1 MAISAGEKPT
11 LKDWEN
17 HLSTIFPE
25 IRLKKFIEMRGAD
38 GGPWKIICALS
49 ALWVGLLYDSESQAA
64 ALDLIKDWTRA
75 DHDHLREQVSF
86 LRTAKRSYA
95 RSLTHSLTVSH
106 TSLASKQQY
115 RGPVTPKNLVLVPA
129 QKKMVFETLLSTD
142 VFFVQVPKTAL
153 KTPFRQGTVQDLAK
167 KMLQLSKNGL
177 SRRGNHEE
185 PFLEPLQEIAEVGLV
200 AYLQHIIGMPV

>member
-1 MAISAGEKPT
+1 VAISAGEKPT

-86 LRTAKRSYA
+86 LRTAKRSFA
-95 RSLTHSLTVSH
+95 RSLAHSLTHSLTHCKSH
-106 TSLASKQQY
+106 FIGIKATVPGPCDTKKSCLSACSK
-115 RGPVTPKNLVLVPA
+115 
-129 QKKMVFETLLSTD
+129 E
-142 VFFVQVPKTAL
+142 
-153 KTPFRQGTVQDLAK
+153 
-167 KMLQLSKNGL
+167 NGL
-177 SRRGNHEE
+177 
-185 PFLEPLQEIAEVGLV
+185 
-200 AYLQHIIGMPV
+200 

>member
-1 MAISAGEKPT
+1 VAISAGEKPT

-75 DHDHLREQVSF
+75 DHDHLREQVSSLKTVQRF
-86 LRTAKRSYA
+86 FTRSLTHLFAHSLTCLLVCSLAHSLTHSRTRSLTRSLTQSLTHPLTHSLISLTYLLTHSLTHLLTHPLVPSLTRSLTHSLA
-95 RSLTHSLTVSH
+95 RSLTHSLRTCL
-106 TSLASKQQY
+106 SLESDMHS
-115 RGPVTPKNLVLVPA
+115 P
-129 QKKMVFETLLSTD
+129 E
-142 VFFVQVPKTAL
+142 
-153 KTPFRQGTVQDLAK
+153 
-167 KMLQLSKNGL
+167 
-177 SRRGNHEE
+177 
-185 PFLEPLQEIAEVGLV
+185 
-200 AYLQHIIGMPV
+200 

>member
-1 MAISAGEKPT
+1 MAIPAGEKPT

-86 LRTAKRSYA
+86 LRTTKGFFTY
-95 RSLTHSLTVSH
+95 SLTHSLTH
-106 TSLASKQQY
+106 SLPHSL
-115 RGPVTPKNLVLVPA
+115 THSLHHSL
-129 QKKMVFETLLSTD
+129 THSL
-142 VFFVQVPKTAL
+142 
-153 KTPFRQGTVQDLAK
+153 
-167 KMLQLSKNGL
+167 LQLDT
-177 SRRGNHEE
+177 
-185 PFLEPLQEIAEVGLV
+185 QT
-200 AYLQHIIGMPV
+200 